1 VRLTFYDTSL
11 NKKAVVFNWLS
22 MLWQPK
28 YNEVGSFVLEFQESS
43 ELFGLIKQLD
53 YVVFDEDP
61 DTVMM
66 VWGIELK
73 NKKVVISGHSA
84 IYLLDQRVSDDVVK
98 NENAELAMRRQV
110 ENMSPWDYVTLGDI
124 QGLTDKY
131 TAQTSDGSV
140 LEYCLT
146 ISQFVDM
153 GFRLRKSGKKLL
165 FENYKPDLN
174 RSVRFSA
181 KLGNMGDERYSE
193 TEKEYKNVAIVA
205 GAVIDGE
212 RVTVVVGNTAAVG
225 VARREMY
232 IDARDIQ
239 PEEGETREDY
249 EARLSRRGENKLA
262 QRVKIVNTSFTVLAE
277 DVKLG
282 DKVLLNPTYTNETLE
297 ARVVSMTYKSQNNRM
312 QKTISIGQPIPTNR
326 R

>member
-1 VRLTFYDTSL
+1 MRLTFYDTSL

-22 MLWQPK
+22 MLWQPQ
-28 YNEVGSFVLEFQESS
+28 YNNVGSFVLEFQESS

-66 VWGIELK
+66 VWGVELK

-84 IYLLDQRVSDDVVK
+84 VYLLEHRVSDDVVR

-110 ENMSPWDYVTLGDI
+110 QNMTPWECVELGEL
-124 QGLTDKY
+124 QGFTDKF

-153 GFRLRKSGKKLL
+153 GFRFRKSGKSLL
-165 FENYKPDLN
+165 FETYKPDLN
-174 RSVRFSA
+174 RNVRYSA

-193 TEKEYKNVAIVA
+193 SEKDFKNVAIVA
-205 GAVIDGE
+205 GAAIDGE
-212 RVTVVVGNTAAVG
+212 RVTVAAGDTTATGA
-225 VARREMY
+225 ARREMY
-232 IDARDIQ
+232 VDARDVQ
-239 PEEGETREDY
+239 PEEGETREEY
-249 EARLSRRGENKLA
+249 EQRLVRRGEKKLA
-262 QRVKIVNTSFTVLAE
+262 EKIKIVNTSISILTE

-282 DKVLLNPTYTNETLE
+282 DKVLLNPTYTDETLE
-297 ARVVSMTYKSQNNRM
+297 ARVTMITYKVQNNMM
-312 QKTISIGQPIPTNR
+312 QKNISIGQPIPTNR